1 MTCFF
6 LLDKQKIKIIY
17 FYNKSFSMV
26 YNGVPVFAVN
36 VDDPGCSI
44 STMSLVDDPAMSID
58 MVCFSKEQKMNF
70 SIQDESQHN
79 ILTCLVRVD
88 FPILRLTEDGDPYYI
103 VFSKE
108 TAKVLCQRLMTDGM
122 QQNISLQHNGKLI
135 QGIQLQE
142 VFIKDTEKGISP
154 IGFEDAAD
162 GSLMGVYHIE
172 DEALW
177 NDCIEGRFKG
187 ISIESLLCIEEFKK
201 KCNKKI
207 KKNIMSKIKDALKRL
222 LMEFNTLSTDKAELY
237 WEEDTELMVGYKV
250 FVEDESGN
258 KVPALD
264 GEYISDEN
272 KIKVA
277 GGVVTEIERRE
288 VDDMPVNVPAEKKDT
303 MAEPVVEEPKEE
315 PAKEEPKNDNTDKT
329 AELEKRIADL
339 ESKIA
344 ELETK
349 LVEIATTPAAQPV
362 MDEFENIKKIET
374 TGDKKLDKRIA
385 IAKALR
391 EN

>member
-1 MTCFF
+1 
-6 LLDKQKIKIIY
+6 
-17 FYNKSFSMV
+17 MV
-26 YNGVPVFAVN
+26 YNNIPVFAVN

-44 STMSLVDDPAMSID
+44 SAMSLVDDPAMSID
-58 MVCFSKEQKMNF
+58 MVCFSKEQNMKF
-70 SIQDESQHN
+70 SIQDETQHN

-88 FPILRLTEDGDPYYI
+88 FPILRVTDQGDPYYI
-103 VFSKE
+103 VFNKE
-108 TAKVLCQRLMTDGM
+108 TAKVLCQRLMKDGM
-122 QQNISLQHNGKLI
+122 QQNISLNHNGKLI

-154 IGFEDAAD
+154 IGFEEAAD

-172 DEALW
+172 DDQLW

-187 ISIESLLCIEEFKK
+187 ISIESLLGIEEFKK
-201 KCNKKI
+201 KCNKKT
-207 KKNIMSKIKDALKRL
+207 KKNNMSKIKDALKRL
-222 LMEFNTLSTDKAELY
+222 LMEFNSLSTNIAELY

-258 KVPALD
+258 KVPAMD

-277 GGVVTEIERRE
+277 GGVVTEIEKRE
-288 VDDMPVNVPAEKKDT
+288 VDDMPAEVPAEKKEET
-303 MAEPVVEEPKEE
+303 MEEPVVEEPVVEE
-315 PAKEEPKNDNTDKT
+315 PATEEPKEDKT
-329 AELEKRIADL
+329 VELEKRISD
-339 ESKIA
+339 
-344 ELETK
+344 LETK
-349 LVEIATTPAAQPV
+349 LADLEAKLAEIATTPAAAPV
-362 MDEFENIKKIET
+362 VDEFENIKKRGT

-385 IAKALR
+385 IAQALK

>member
-1 MTCFF
+1 
-6 LLDKQKIKIIY
+6 
-17 FYNKSFSMV
+17 MV
-26 YNGVPVFAVN
+26 YNNIPVFAVN

-58 MVCFSKEQKMNF
+58 MVCFSKEQNMNF

-103 VFSKE
+103 VFNKE
-108 TAKVLCQRLMTDGM
+108 TAKVLCQRLMKDGM
-122 QQNISLQHNGKLI
+122 QQNISLNHNGKLI

-142 VFIKDTEKGISP
+142 VFIKDVEKGISP
-154 IGFEDAAD
+154 VGFEEAAD

-172 DEALW
+172 DDALW

-187 ISIESLLCIEEFKK
+187 ISIESLLGIEEFKK

-222 LMEFNTLSTDKAELY
+222 LMEFNTLSTNIAELY

-258 KVPALD
+258 KVPAMD
-264 GEYISDEN
+264 GEYISDQN

-277 GGVVTEIERRE
+277 GGTVTEIEKRE
-288 VDDMPVNVPAEKKDT
+288 VDDMPVNVPAQKKDT
-303 MAEPVVEEPKEE
+303 MEEPAVEEPKKEPKEE

-362 MDEFENIKKIET
+362 MDEFESIKKIDT

-385 IAKALR
+385 IARALK

>member
-1 MTCFF
+1 
-6 LLDKQKIKIIY
+6 
-17 FYNKSFSMV
+17 MV
-26 YNGVPVFAVN
+26 YNNIPVFAVN

-58 MVCFSKEQKMNF
+58 MVCFSKEQNMKF
-70 SIQDESQHN
+70 SIQDETQHN

-88 FPILRLTEDGDPYYI
+88 FPILRVTDEGDPYYI
-103 VFSKE
+103 VFNKD

-122 QQNISLQHNGKLI
+122 QQNISLNHNGKLI

-154 IGFEDAAD
+154 IGFEEAAD

-172 DEALW
+172 DDALW

-187 ISIESLLCIEEFKK
+187 ISIESLLGIEEFKK

-207 KKNIMSKIKDALKRL
+207 KKNNMNKLKEMLKKL
-222 LMEFNTLSTDKAELY
+222 LLEFNSLSTNIAELY

-258 KVPALD
+258 KVPAMD

-303 MAEPVVEEPKEE
+303 MEEPAKEEPKEE
-315 PAKEEPKNDNTDKT
+315 PAKEEPKEEPTMEEPKDDNTEKV
-329 AELEKRIADL
+329 AELEKKVAD
-339 ESKIA
+339 
-344 ELETK
+344 LETK
-349 LVEIATTPAAQPV
+349 LADLEAKLAEIATTPAAQPV
-362 MDEFENIKKIET
+362 IDEFENIRKVGK
-374 TGDKKLDKRIA
+374 TGDKNLDKRLA
-385 IAKALR
+385 IAAALK
-391 EN
+391 N

>member
-1 MTCFF
+1 
-6 LLDKQKIKIIY
+6 
-17 FYNKSFSMV
+17 MV
-26 YNGVPVFAVN
+26 YNNIPVFAVN

-58 MVCFSKEQKMNF
+58 MVCFSKEQNMNF
-70 SIQDESQHN
+70 SIQDEVQHN

-88 FPILRLTEDGDPYYI
+88 FPILRVTQDGNPYYI
-103 VFSKE
+103 VFNKE
-108 TAKVLCQRLMTDGM
+108 TAKILCQRLMTDGM

-135 QGIQLQE
+135 DGIKLQE
-142 VFIKDTEKGISP
+142 VFIKDSSLGLSP
-154 IGFEDAAD
+154 VGFEDAAD

-177 NDCIEGRFKG
+177 NDCLEGKFKG
-187 ISIESLLCIEEFKK
+187 ISIESLLGIEEFKK

-258 KVPALD
+258 KVPAMD

-272 KIKVA
+272 KIKVE
-277 GGVVTEIERRE
+277 GGVVTEIEKKE
-288 VDDMPVNVPAEKKDT
+288 IDDVPAEVPVEKKEDA
-303 MAEPVVEEPKEE
+303 MEEPAKEE
-315 PAKEEPKNDNTDKT
+315 PAKEEPAEQPAEQPKDDNTEKV
-329 AELEKRIADL
+329 AELEKKVADL
-339 ESKIA
+339 ETKIA

-349 LVEIATTPAAQPV
+349 LAEIATAPAAAPV
-362 MDEFENIKKIET
+362 VDEFENIKKRGT

-385 IAKALR
+385 IAQALK

>member
-1 MTCFF
+1 MNT
-6 LLDKQKIKIIY
+6 
-17 FYNKSFSMV
+17 YNEI
-26 YNGVPVFAVN
+26 PIFAVN

-44 STMSLVDDPAMSID
+44 STMSLVDAPAMSID

-88 FPILRLTEDGDPYYI
+88 FPILRLTEDGNPYYI
-103 VFSKE
+103 VFNKE

-135 QGIQLQE
+135 QGIHLQE
-142 VFIKDTEKGISP
+142 VFIKDSSLGISP
-154 IGFEDAAD
+154 VGFEEAAD
-162 GSLMGVYHIE
+162 GSLMGVYHIDD
-172 DEALW
+172 DELW

-187 ISIESLLCIEEFKK
+187 ISIESLLGIEEFKK

-207 KKNIMSKIKDALKRL
+207 KKNNMSKIKDALKKL
-222 LMEFNTLSTDKAELY
+222 LLEFNSLSTNVAELY

-258 KVPALD
+258 KVPAMD

-288 VDDMPVNVPAEKKDT
+288 IDDMPANIPPVEKKEE
-303 MAEPVVEEPKEE
+303 MAEPAAEEPKAEPAPEEPKEE
-315 PAKEEPKNDNTDKT
+315 PKDDNTEKV
-329 AELEKRIADL
+329 AEMEK
-339 ESKIA
+339 KIA
-344 ELETK
+344 ELEAK
-349 LVEIATTPAAQPV
+349 LADLEAKIAEIATAPAAQPV
-362 MDEFENIKKIET
+362 MDEFENIKKLGK
-374 TGDKKLDKRIA
+374 TGDKDLDKRLA
-385 IAKALR
+385 IAAALKTK
-391 EN
+391 

>member
-1 MTCFF
+1 
-6 LLDKQKIKIIY
+6 
-17 FYNKSFSMV
+17 MV
-26 YNGVPVFAVN
+26 YNGVPIFAVN

-44 STMSLVDDPAMSID
+44 SAMSLVDDPAMSID
-58 MVCFSKEQKMNF
+58 MVCFSKEQNMKF
-70 SIQDESQHN
+70 SIQDETQHN

-88 FPILRLTEDGDPYYI
+88 FPILRVTPDGNPYYI
-103 VFSKE
+103 VFNKE
-108 TAKVLCQRLMTDGM
+108 TAKILCQRLMTDGM
-122 QQNISLQHNGKLI
+122 QQNISLNHNGKLI

-142 VFIKDTEKGISP
+142 VFIKDSSLGISP
-154 IGFEDAAD
+154 VGFEDAAD

-172 DEALW
+172 DDALW

-187 ISIESLLCIEEFKK
+187 ISIESLLGIEEFKKK

-207 KKNIMSKIKDALKRL
+207 KKNHMSKIKEVLKRL

-258 KVPALD
+258 KVPAMD

-277 GGVVTEIERRE
+277 GGVVTEIEKRE
-288 VDDMPVNVPAEKKDT
+288 VDDMPVNVPAEKKEEV
-303 MAEPVVEEPKEE
+303 MEEPAVEE
-315 PAKEEPKNDNTDKT
+315 PAKEQPAEQPAEQPKDDNTEKV
-329 AELEKRIADL
+329 AELEKKVAD
-339 ESKIA
+339 
-344 ELETK
+344 LETK
-349 LVEIATTPAAQPV
+349 LADLEAKIAEIATTPAAAPV
-362 MDEFENIKKIET
+362 VDEFENIKKRET

-385 IAKALR
+385 IAAALK
-391 EN
+391 N

>member
-1 MTCFF
+1 
-6 LLDKQKIKIIY
+6 
-17 FYNKSFSMV
+17 MV
-26 YNGVPVFAVN
+26 YNGIPVFSVN
-36 VDDPGCSI
+36 VDNPGCSI

-58 MVCFSKEQKMNF
+58 MVCFSKEQNMKF

-88 FPILRLTEDGDPYYI
+88 FPILRLTEDGNPYYI

-108 TAKVLCQRLMTDGM
+108 TSKVLCQRLMTDGM
-122 QQNISLQHNGKLI
+122 QQNISVDHNGKLI
-135 QGIQLQE
+135 QGIHLQE
-142 VFIKDTEKGISP
+142 VFIKDSSLGISP
-154 IGFEDAAD
+154 VGFEDAAD

-187 ISIESLLCIEEFKK
+187 ISIESLLGIEEFKK

-207 KKNIMSKIKDALKRL
+207 KKNSMSKIKEMLKKL
-222 LMEFNTLSTDKAELY
+222 LMEFNSLSTNIAELY

-258 KVPALD
+258 KVPAMD

-277 GGVVTEIERRE
+277 GGTVTEIERRE

-303 MAEPVVEEPKEE
+303 MEEPATEE
-315 PAKEEPKNDNTDKT
+315 PAKEEPKEEPATEEPKDDNTEKV
-329 AELEKRIADL
+329 AELEKKVAD
-339 ESKIA
+339 
-344 ELETK
+344 LETK
-349 LVEIATTPAAQPV
+349 LADLEAKLAEIATTPAAQPV
-362 MDEFENIKKIET
+362 IDEFENIRKIGK
-374 TGDKKLDKRIA
+374 TGDKNLDKRLA
-385 IAKALR
+385 IAAALK
-391 EN
+391 N

>member
-1 MTCFF
+1 
-6 LLDKQKIKIIY
+6 
-17 FYNKSFSMV
+17 MV
-26 YNGVPVFAVN
+26 YNNIPVFAVN

-44 STMSLVDDPAMSID
+44 SAMSLVDDPAMSID
-58 MVCFSKEQKMNF
+58 MVCFSKEQNMKF
-70 SIQDESQHN
+70 SIQDETQHN

-88 FPILRLTEDGDPYYI
+88 FPILRVTPDGNPYYI
-103 VFSKE
+103 VFNKD
-108 TAKVLCQRLMTDGM
+108 TAKVLCQRLMKDGM
-122 QQNISLQHNGKLI
+122 QQNISLNHNGKLI

-154 IGFEDAAD
+154 IGFEEAAD

-172 DEALW
+172 DDALW

-187 ISIESLLCIEEFKK
+187 ISIESLLGIEEFKK
-201 KCNKKI
+201 KCNKKT
-207 KKNIMSKIKDALKRL
+207 KNKVNMASKIKEVLKRL

-258 KVPALD
+258 KMPAMD

-272 KIKVA
+272 KIKVE
-277 GGVVTEIERRE
+277 GGVVTEIEKKE
-288 VDDMPVNVPAEKKDT
+288 IDDIPVEVPAEKKEDT
-303 MAEPVVEEPKEE
+303 MEEPAVEEPKEQ
-315 PAKEEPKNDNTDKT
+315 PAEQPAEQPKDDNTEKV
-329 AELEKRIADL
+329 AELEKKVADL
-339 ESKIA
+339 EAKIA

-349 LVEIATTPAAQPV
+349 LAEIATAPAAQPIV
-362 MDEFENIKKIET
+362 DEFENVKKIT
-374 TGDKKLDKRIA
+374 STGDKKLDKRIA
-385 IAKALR
+385 IAQALK

>member
-1 MTCFF
+1 
-6 LLDKQKIKIIY
+6 
-17 FYNKSFSMV
+17 MV
-26 YNGVPVFAVN
+26 YNNIPVFAVN

-44 STMSLVDDPAMSID
+44 SAMSLVDDPAMSID
-58 MVCFSKEQKMNF
+58 MVCFSKEQNMKF
-70 SIQDESQHN
+70 SIQDETQHN

-88 FPILRLTEDGDPYYI
+88 FPILRVTDGGDPYYI
-103 VFSKE
+103 VFNKD
-108 TAKVLCQRLMTDGM
+108 TAKVLCQRLMKDGM
-122 QQNISLQHNGKLI
+122 QQNISLNHNGKLI

-187 ISIESLLCIEEFKK
+187 ISIESLLGIEEFKK
-201 KCNKKI
+201 KCNKKT

-258 KVPALD
+258 KVPAMD

-277 GGVVTEIERRE
+277 GGVVTEIERKE
-288 VDDMPVNVPAEKKDT
+288 VDDMPVEVPAEKTEET
-303 MAEPVVEEPKEE
+303 MEEPVVEEPKEE
-315 PAKEEPKNDNTDKT
+315 PAMEEPKDDNTEKV
-329 AELEKRIADL
+329 AELETRITDL
-339 ESKIA
+339 ENKIA
-344 ELETK
+344 ELESK
-349 LVEIATTPAAQPV
+349 LAEIATTPAAQPV
-362 MDEFENIKKIET
+362 MDEFENIKKIGK
-374 TGDKKLDKRIA
+374 TGDKSLDKRIA
-385 IAKALR
+385 VAAALR
-391 EN
+391 N

>member
-1 MTCFF
+1 
-6 LLDKQKIKIIY
+6 
-17 FYNKSFSMV
+17 MV
-26 YNGVPVFAVN
+26 YNGVPIFAVN

-58 MVCFSKEQKMNF
+58 MVCFSKEQNMKF
-70 SIQDESQHN
+70 SIQDETQHN

-88 FPILRLTEDGDPYYI
+88 FPILRVTPDGNPYYI
-103 VFSKE
+103 VFNKE
-108 TAKVLCQRLMTDGM
+108 TAKILCQRLMTDGM

-135 QGIQLQE
+135 DGIKLQE
-142 VFIKDTEKGISP
+142 VFIKDSSLGISP
-154 IGFEDAAD
+154 VGFEEAAD

-172 DEALW
+172 DDELW

-187 ISIESLLCIEEFKK
+187 ISIESLLGIEEFKK

-258 KVPALD
+258 KVPAMD

-277 GGVVTEIERRE
+277 GGVVTEIEKKE
-288 VDDMPVNVPAEKKDT
+288 IDDVPAEVPAEKKEDV
-303 MAEPVVEEPKEE
+303 MEEPAMEEPAVEEPKEQ
-315 PAKEEPKNDNTDKT
+315 PAEQPKDDNTEKV
-329 AELEKRIADL
+329 AELEKKVADLEAKIADL
-339 ESKIA
+339 EA
-344 ELETK
+344 K
-349 LVEIATTPAAQPV
+349 LAEIATAPAATPV
-362 MDEFENIKKIET
+362 VDEFENIKKRGT

-385 IAKALR
+385 IAQALK

>member
-1 MTCFF
+1 
-6 LLDKQKIKIIY
+6 
-17 FYNKSFSMV
+17 MV
-26 YNGVPVFAVN
+26 YNGVPIFAVN

-58 MVCFSKEQKMNF
+58 MVCFSKEQNMKF
-70 SIQDESQHN
+70 SIQDETQHN

-88 FPILRLTEDGDPYYI
+88 FPILRVAQDGNPYYI

-108 TAKVLCQRLMTDGM
+108 TAKILCQRLMTDGM
-122 QQNISLQHNGKLI
+122 QQNISLNHNGKLI

-154 IGFEDAAD
+154 IGFEEAAD

-187 ISIESLLCIEEFKK
+187 ISIESLLGIEEFKK

-207 KKNIMSKIKDALKRL
+207 KKNIMSKIKNVLKQL
-222 LMEFNTLSTDKAELY
+222 LLEFNTLSTDKAELY

-258 KVPALD
+258 KMPAMD

-277 GGVVTEIERRE
+277 GGVVTEIEKKE
-288 VDDMPVNVPAEKKDT
+288 IDDMPAEVPAEKKEDV
-303 MAEPVVEEPKEE
+303 MEEPAVEEPKEQ
-315 PAKEEPKNDNTDKT
+315 PAEQPAEQPKDDNTEKV
-329 AELEKRIADL
+329 AELEKRISD
-339 ESKIA
+339 
-344 ELETK
+344 LETK
-349 LVEIATTPAAQPV
+349 LADLEAKLAEIATAPAAQPV
-362 MDEFENIKKIET
+362 IDEFENIKKRGT

-385 IAKALR
+385 IAQALK
-391 EN
+391 N

>member
-1 MTCFF
+1 
-6 LLDKQKIKIIY
+6 
-17 FYNKSFSMV
+17 MV
-26 YNGVPVFAVN
+26 YNNIPIFAVN

-70 SIQDESQHN
+70 SIQDESKHN

-88 FPILRLTEDGDPYYI
+88 FPILRLTEDGNPYYI
-103 VFSKE
+103 VFNKE
-108 TAKVLCQRLMTDGM
+108 NAKVLCQRLMTDGM

-135 QGIQLQE
+135 DGIQLQE
-142 VFIKDTEKGISP
+142 VFIKDSSLGISP
-154 IGFEDAAD
+154 VGFEDAAD

-187 ISIESLLCIEEFKK
+187 ISIESLLGIEEFKK

-207 KKNIMSKIKDALKRL
+207 KKNNMNKIKEMLKKL
-222 LMEFNTLSTDKAELY
+222 LLEFNSLSTNIAELY

-258 KVPALD
+258 KVPAMD

-288 VDDMPVNVPAEKKDT
+288 IDDMPANVPPVEKKEA
-303 MAEPVVEEPKEE
+303 MAEPAVEEPKAEPAPEEPKEE
-315 PAKEEPKNDNTDKT
+315 PKDDNTEKVAEMEKKI
-329 AELEKRIADL
+329 AELEAKLADL

-344 ELETK
+344 E
-349 LVEIATTPAAQPV
+349 IATAPAAQPV
-362 MDEFENIKKIET
+362 MDEFENIKKLGK
-374 TGDKKLDKRIA
+374 TGDKDLDKRLA
-385 IAKALR
+385 IAAALKTK
-391 EN
+391 